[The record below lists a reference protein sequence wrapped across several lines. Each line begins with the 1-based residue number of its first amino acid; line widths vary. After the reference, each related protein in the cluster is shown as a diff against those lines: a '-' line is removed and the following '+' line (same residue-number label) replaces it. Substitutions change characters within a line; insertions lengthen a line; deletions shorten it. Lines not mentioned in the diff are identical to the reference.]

1 MTINEIIEILSEGL
15 GQTLYMTI
23 LSTIFAY
30 LFGLPL
36 GIILNITSKDGIT
49 PCKPLNFILNL
60 LVNVFRSLPFLI
72 LLVFVMPLTKL
83 IVGVKTGTTASIVP
97 LVIASVPFIARMV
110 ESSLSEINKG
120 VIEASEAM
128 GTSKLKIIYK
138 LLIPES
144 KPSLLIGF
152 SISIV
157 TILGYSAMAGFI
169 GGGGLGYIAYN
180 YGFQR
185 NEEEIMWITIIL
197 LIIIVQIFQEVGMII
212 AKKID
217 HRINK

>member
-49 PCKPLNFILNL
+49 PCKPINFILNL
-60 LVNVFRSLPFLI
+60 LVNIFRSLPFLI

-138 LLIPES
+138 VLIPES

>member
-1 MTINEIIEILSEGL
+1 MTINEIFEVLTEAL
-15 GQTLYMTI
+15 GQTLYMT
-23 LSTIFAY
+23 LVSTLFAY

-36 GIILNITSKDGIT
+36 GIILNITSKNGIT
-49 PCKPLNFILNL
+49 PCRPVNFILNI
-60 LVNVFRSLPFLI
+60 LVNIFRSLPFLI
-72 LLVFVMPLTKL
+72 LLVFVMPLTLAL
-83 IVGVKTGTTASIVP
+83 IGTRTGTSASIVP
-97 LVIASVPFIARMV
+97 LVIASIPFIARMV

-128 GTSKLKIIYK
+128 GTSKLQIIYK
-138 LLIPES
+138 VLIPES

>member
-138 LLIPES
+138 VLIPES

>member
-49 PCKPLNFILNL
+49 PCKPINFVLNL
-60 LVNVFRSLPFLI
+60 LVNIFRSLPFLI

-138 LLIPES
+138 VLIPES

>member
-49 PCKPLNFILNL
+49 PCKPINLILNL
-60 LVNVFRSLPFLI
+60 LVNIFRSLPFLI

-138 LLIPES
+138 VLIPES

>member
-23 LSTIFAY
+23 LSTLFAY

-49 PCKPLNFILNL
+49 PCKPLNFVLNL
-60 LVNVFRSLPFLI
+60 LVNIFRSLPFLI

-138 LLIPES
+138 VLIPES

-180 YGFQR
+180 YGFSR